1 MIYTIAYIA
10 YSHNTYIIY
19 IDINAW
25 KTHHLWNQRRLF
37 ILKIHKLTPLPLSIA
52 EMVSDFCFHSDILV
66 TTNKNKLVGI
76 YPDTARLHTVAE
88 FSKSITGIIQYT
100 DRNFAVTYLIYLIY
114 FNIF

>member
-1 MIYTIAYIA
+1 MYLQYHIDNISHIRM
-10 YSHNTYIIY
+10 YS
-19 IDINAW
+19 DINAW

-88 FSKSITGIIQYT
+88 FSKSITGITIMNT
-100 DRNFAVTYLIYLIY
+100 TYYHHCEIAIAL
-114 FNIF
+114 

>member
-1 MIYTIAYIA
+1 M
-10 YSHNTYIIY
+10 YS
-19 IDINAW
+19 DINAW

-88 FSKSITGIIQYT
+88 FSKSITGIIIINT
-100 DRNFAVTYLIYLIY
+100 TYYHHCEIAIALCQ
-114 FNIF
+114 